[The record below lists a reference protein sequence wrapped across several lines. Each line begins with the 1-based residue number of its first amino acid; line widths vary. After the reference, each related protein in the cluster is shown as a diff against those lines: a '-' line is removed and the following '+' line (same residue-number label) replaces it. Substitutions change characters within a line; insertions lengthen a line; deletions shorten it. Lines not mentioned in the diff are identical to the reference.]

1 VRSTG
6 TAADAPNES
15 PPPSNELS
23 VGYQIFILVLSICAI
38 ALAAAMV
45 FVDLDESSLTLIEYA
60 DWAVCGVFLVDFA
73 VTFAQSPNKLRYLAT
88 WGWLDLLSSLPAIDI
103 ARWGRA
109 ARVFRIV
116 RVLRAMRA
124 TRIVASLTMRY
135 RARNAVLASAIL
147 LLLVV
152 FSCSVAILHF
162 EDVEEGNIRSPSDAL
177 WWAMTTVTTVG
188 YGDFYP
194 ITWEGRILA
203 VILMLTGV
211 GVFSTLAGAMSTVFL
226 TPAVDEEES
235 AIRAMRSEILALRQI
250 IEERIPPQP

>member
-1 VRSTG
+1 
-6 TAADAPNES
+6 
-15 PPPSNELS
+15 
-23 VGYQIFILVLSICAI
+23 
-38 ALAAAMV
+38 MV

-60 DWAVCGVFLVDFA
+60 DWAVCGVFLGDFA
-73 VTFAQSPNKLRYLAT
+73 VTFAQSPNQLRYLAT
-88 WGWLDLLSSLPAIDI
+88 WGWLDRLSSWPAIDI

-152 FSCSVAILHF
+152 FSCSIAILHF
-162 EDVEEGNIRSPSDAL
+162 EDVEEGNIRAPSDAL

-203 VILMLTGV
+203 VIQ
-211 GVFSTLAGAMSTVFL
+211 F
-226 TPAVDEEES
+226 VDETFDVPFDSKQLELWYKLVAAVETPES
-235 AIRAMRSEILALRQI
+235 KAKTWRLQ
-250 IEERIPPQP
+250 